1 MPFFRSVSSSFSCAG
16 TVLVAGMAWKPPAG
30 RGHFGSGRSPRL
42 AQSSAYSSY
51 SASYCSY
58 LASKSLPLFFSHL
71 RLQGR
76 GGTRREWARQRQ
88 AVCGDGSLPVVNLV
102 HADVLDPES
111 VVTWTMPLPRPLPLT
126 PELFDL
132 LRRGQIKA
140 SPPLVFA

>member
-30 RGHFGSGRSPRL
+30 RGHFGSGCSPRA
-42 AQSSAYSSY
+42 AQSRAYSSY
-51 SASYCSY
+51 SSSYCSY
-58 LASKSLPLFFSHL
+58 LASKSLPLVFSHL
-71 RLQGR
+71 RLQVR

-111 VVTWTMPLPRPLPLT
+111 VVTWTMPLPRPLEIA
-126 PELFDL
+126 PELVEL
-132 LRRGQIKA
+132 RRRGQIKA
-140 SPPLVFA
+140 

>member
-30 RGHFGSGRSPRL
+30 RGAFGSGRSPCL
-42 AQSSAYSSY
+42 AQSRAYSSY
-51 SASYCSY
+51 SSSYCSY
-58 LASKSLPLFFSHL
+58 LASKSLPLIFSHL

-111 VVTWTMPLPRPLPLT
+111 VVTWTMPLPRPLEIA
-126 PELFDL
+126 PELVEL
-132 LRRGQIKA
+132 RRRGQIKA
-140 SPPLVFA
+140 

>member
-1 MPFFRSVSSSFSCAG
+1 MPFFRSLSSSFSCAG

-30 RGHFGSGRSPRL
+30 RGHFGSGCSPRA
-42 AQSSAYSSY
+42 AQSRAYSSY
-51 SASYCSY
+51 SSSYCWY
-58 LASKSLPLFFSHL
+58 LASKSLPLAFSHL

-111 VVTWTMPLPRPLPLT
+111 VVTRTMPLPRPLPLT

-140 SPPLVFA
+140 SPPRVFA